1 MQRAL
6 SLLVLALWFGAAGAA
21 PPLGLDDARHLL
33 QRTSFAATPWEM
45 ARYAALSREQAADR
59 LLSPAHAEAVTPAP
73 GWTRDAFESLRRF
86 RVASPEERQTLQR
99 IRREHGLELRA
110 WWLEEMRR

>member
-21 PPLGLDDARHLL
+21 PPLGLEAARHLL
-33 QRTSFAATPWEM
+33 QRTSFGAAPSEM
-45 ARYAALSREQAADR
+45 ARYAALSREEAADR
-59 LLSPAHAEAVTPAP
+59 LLSAVHAEAVTSAP

-86 RVASPEERQTLQR
+86 RMASPEERQALQR
-99 IRREHGLELRA
+99 TRREHGLELRA
-110 WWLEEMRR
+110 WWLE